1 MPGQWVA
8 FFAHRMAWGMLH
20 VIERGHAPVCI
31 GSALD
36 AHGHRRT
43 ERLPAMLVVTH
54 PLDPN
59 RLAHDLRHDR
69 RISCSI
75 IAAEPTVRSG
85 RFPPDQLHPLEREP
99 QHLRD
104 IAAIALRPLRARP
117 YNRAVRADVAD
128 CTGPPNHRWVLE
140 WQVISPRELSP
151 ARLLPPP

>member
-1 MPGQWVA
+1 MLRQMVA

-20 VIERGHAPVCI
+20 VIERGHASVCI

-117 YNRAVRADVAD
+117 YDRAVRVDVGD
-128 CTGPPNHRWVLE
+128 CAGRPNPAMALE
-140 WQVISPRELSP
+140 WKVIG
-151 ARLLPPP
+151 RLEMSLALH